1 MLLLDGKQFNKYL
14 YFGRSLYCFILT
26 FYNIEAVEDFLGA
39 SQTEV
44 KKITRLVIVFGG
56 HEVLLQN
63 YWMESWLEWAFVS
76 PILELD
82 YELPSRETGGNKHR
96 PKIVLSNAMQCSAFQ
111 ILPGTQNAR
120 RRHWWLHPEDNAT
133 LIGFYPALFI
143 SCRIL
148 RLALYKS
155 HFQIGN
161 PANGQLPLIAILLRQ
176 EMNNEINF

>member
-1 MLLLDGKQFNKYL
+1 MESNLTNTCISGGVYIVL
-14 YFGRSLYCFILT
+14 YWRFTTLKPLKTSWAHPR
-26 FYNIEAVEDFLGA
+26 
-39 SQTEV
+39 QRW

-56 HEVLLQN
+56 HEALLQN

-76 PILELD
+76 PILD

>member
-63 YWMESWLEWAFVS
+63 YWMESWLEWAFLS
-76 PILELD
+76 PILD

-96 PKIVLSNAMQCSAFQ
+96 PKIVLFNAVLFKYCLGLKRPEGDIGDCIQKITQLSLDFIQLCLSAVVSC
-111 ILPGTQNAR
+111 G
-120 RRHWWLHPEDNAT
+120 WLFTSLIFKLAIQPMDNY
-133 LIGFYPALFI
+133 L
-143 SCRIL
+143 
-148 RLALYKS
+148 
-155 HFQIGN
+155 
-161 PANGQLPLIAILLRQ
+161 
-176 EMNNEINF
+176 